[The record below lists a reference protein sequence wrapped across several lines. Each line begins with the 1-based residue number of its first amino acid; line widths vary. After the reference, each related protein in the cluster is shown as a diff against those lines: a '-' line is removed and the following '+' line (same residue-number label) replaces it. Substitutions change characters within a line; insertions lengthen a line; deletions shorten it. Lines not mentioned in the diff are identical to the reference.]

1 MSCPNEHWGLEFSQ
15 QEIAECKAAQGLL
28 SLELEL
34 SRACNLRCIYCYAES
49 GVPLENELTLTEL
62 RSIIDQAADLGARKI
77 IILGGGEPL
86 LYPHIIE
93 IIDHIKSHDMNV
105 DLFTNATLISQKKAQ
120 QLYDRGVA
128 ISMKMNSQHETV
140 QDELAGKK
148 NTFQEIRQGLQ
159 ALQQAGYPD
168 KNHTLGIETIICAQN
183 YTEIPTLWRW
193 ARDHGIIPYI
203 ETMTEQGRALQHE
216 SLQVSPEKIKAMF
229 EQLAVIDREE
239 YGHTWLPR
247 PPLAGSHCARHEYSC
262 TVTSVAE
269 VFPCPGVSIATGN
282 IRKQSLKDILLNST
296 VIQELRNIRINITG
310 KCKEC
315 EHLEFCY
322 GCRGNAYQT
331 TGDHLASDPACWI
344 KK

>member
-15 QEIAECKAAQGLL
+15 KEIATCKENQGLL

-49 GVPLENELTLTEL
+49 GIALKNELTLKEIF
-62 RSIIDQAADLGARKI
+62 SIVDQAAHLGAQKI

-93 IIDHIKSHDMNV
+93 VIDHIKSHDMAV
-105 DLFTNATLISQKKAQ
+105 DLFTNATLITPEIARV
-120 QLYDRGVA
+120 LYDKKVA
-128 ISMKMNSQHETV
+128 ISMKTNSQQEAI
-140 QDELAGKK
+140 QDELAGRA
-148 NTFQEIRQGLQ
+148 NTWQEIKQGLQ
-159 ALQQAGYPD
+159 ALRDVGYPD
-168 KNHTLGIETIICAQN
+168 ADHTLGIETIICAQN
-183 YTEIPTLWRW
+183 YDEIPTLWRW
-193 ARDHGIIPYI
+193 ARDNNIIPYI
-203 ETMTEQGRALQHE
+203 ETMTEQGRATQHD
-216 SLQVSPEKIKAMF
+216 SLKISPEKVRAMF
-229 EQLAVIDREE
+229 EQLAIIDQKE

-262 TVTSVAE
+262 TVTSIGE

-282 IRKQSLKDILLNST
+282 IREQPLDDILRGSS
-296 VIQELRNIRINITG
+296 VIQELRNIRTNIHG
-310 KCKEC
+310 KCKAC

-344 KK
+344 KE